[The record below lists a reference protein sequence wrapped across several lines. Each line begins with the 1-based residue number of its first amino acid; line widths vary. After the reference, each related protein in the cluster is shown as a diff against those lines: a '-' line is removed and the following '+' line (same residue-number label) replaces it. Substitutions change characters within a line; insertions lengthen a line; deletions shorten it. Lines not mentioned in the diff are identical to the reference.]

1 MRRESTEKRG
11 RIDLLERLIED
22 KKDDLKRETGRE
34 KIVRG
39 EKAQLEGE
47 IACEQRT
54 LSVLEAD
61 LYERE
66 LRLKDLKAEL
76 SAALMQVQ
84 CKGMENRE
92 IEVEYQESLQECR
105 AKQEEQRCAVT
116 QAIAGYRGNLE
127 AAKGR
132 IWQLNEQLRE
142 LRRGGKRV
150 ARVQADRPEYG
161 SVVAGVVG
169 VACGVLLQAF
179 GALRLAIA

>member
-22 KKDDLKRETGRE
+22 KKDDLKRETGRK

-54 LSVLEAD
+54 LSVLEED

-92 IEVEYQESLQECR
+92 IEAEYQESLQECR
-105 AKQEEQRCAVT
+105 AKQEEQRIAVD

-132 IWQLNEQLRE
+132 IGQLNEQLRE

-150 ARVQADRPEYG
+150 ARVQTDRPEYG